1 MWVWMTDCPNRGF
14 AHACAACDNCSPPC
28 LTPTFSGLL
37 LAGRA
42 RLLAGAAP
50 LPQLSQLEGDKV
62 PHQPRLH
69 EANGRQA
76 VDSAKTKQKQNI
88 YVN

>member
-1 MWVWMTDCPNRGF
+1 MCVLCVITVHRLAW
-14 AHACAACDNCSPPC
+14 HSS
-28 LTPTFSGLL
+28 PTFSGLL

-50 LPQLSQLEGDKV
+50 LPQLSQLEGDEV
-62 PHQPRLH
+62 PHQPCLH

-76 VDSAKTKQKQNI
+76 VDSAKENTNMNEAVFPRWVPWVK
-88 YVN
+88 